1 MVVSSLQT
9 KIFPY
14 IKSIYR
20 GMKHFTEVREVYLE
34 PYQTSIMELTALPRF
49 FFFFFFL
56 FFFDSKNLYILLE
69 ILQSPGIL
77 YDIKMPR
84 NT

>member
-1 MVVSSLQT
+1 MVVSLLQT

-20 GMKHFTEVREVYLE
+20 GMKHFTEVRGVFRTLSNIYNGVNCFA
-34 PYQTSIMELTALPRF
+34 SF
-49 FFFFFFL
+49 FFCL